1 MGRVGGGRESRD
13 GRFLSRNLTFP
24 QFATSP
30 SVGQKGFLTLPKSFT
45 L

>member
-1 MGRVGGGRESRD
+1 MGRVGGGWESRD

-24 QFATSP
+24 QFAMSP
-30 SVGQKGFLTLPKSFT
+30 LVRQKEFLMLPKSFT